1 MGSKPMKSIQRRG
14 REDTGGGAAVTT
26 AALMN
31 LKGVIDNR
39 DLRLGFLIHDVSR
52 LRRIAFDLLMKP
64 MGVTRSQWWV
74 LAYVSRHDGMM
85 QTELAALLDVGK
97 VTLGGL
103 VDRLESSKLVERRP
117 DPSDRRAKRIHL
129 TAAAQKLLMDMRN
142 AEDRMNARILRGI
155 SAKQRSDLTEMLTRI
170 KDNLAEVAAAQA
182 LPEDEDEDEDAA

>member
-1 MGSKPMKSIQRRG
+1 MSSKPMKSIARRG
-14 REDTGGGAAVTT
+14 REDATGAAAVTP
-26 AALMN
+26 AALLN

-74 LAYVSRHDGMM
+74 LAYVSRHDGMV

-103 VDRLESSKLVERRP
+103 VDRLESGKLVERRP
-117 DPSDRRAKRIHL
+117 DPADRRAKRIHL
-129 TAAAQKLLMDMRN
+129 TAAAQRLLADMRN

-155 SAKQRSDLTEMLTRI
+155 SAKQRSELTDMLTKI

-182 LPEDEDEDEDAA
+182 LPDDEDEDAA